1 MGQIK
6 VKKNVGGIEGLCI
19 IEPTLHG
26 DSRGYFMETYN
37 KNDMAEA
44 GLTME
49 FVQDNQSASTKG
61 VLRGLHFQ
69 KQHPQG
75 KLVRVINGTVFDVV
89 VDLRSHSGTYGK
101 WFGEI
106 LSAENNKQF
115 YIPEGFAHGFLV
127 LSDTAE
133 FCYKCTDFYH
143 PGDEGGLAW
152 NDPEIGIEWPELV
165 GEYSGCATAKGYH
178 LKDGTSLTLSEKDQK
193 WLGIAETFKFKSAL
207 YEMLPG
213 SDGKTFDVGKKG
225 RTPVEGVDVAR
236 LVRKGDPAR
245 AITPCAA
252 CHGMTGKGRSNG
264 KVPVLHGQNPTYLAA
279 QLRDYRDGR
288 RDNDVLK
295 EMRFFA
301 QKLTDDEINA
311 LADFYAGETG
321 WPGVK
326 PARPAAKAA
335 AK

>member
-127 LSDTAE
+127 LSDI
-133 FCYKCTDFYH
+133 
-143 PGDEGGLAW
+143 
-152 NDPEIGIEWPELV
+152 NV
-165 GEYSGCATAKGYH
+165 Q
-178 LKDGTSLTLSEKDQK
+178 TS
-193 WLGIAETFKFKSAL
+193 IIRETKAD
-207 YEMLPG
+207 LPG
-213 SDGKTFDVGKKG
+213 TTQKS
-225 RTPVEGVDVAR
+225 
-236 LVRKGDPAR
+236 
-245 AITPCAA
+245 
-252 CHGMTGKGRSNG
+252 
-264 KVPVLHGQNPTYLAA
+264 VLNGQNSSENILAA
-279 QLRDYRDGR
+279 L
-288 RDNDVLK
+288 L
-295 EMRFFA
+295 
-301 QKLTDDEINA
+301 QKDII
-311 LADFYAGETG
+311 
-321 WPGVK
+321 
-326 PARPAAKAA
+326 
-335 AK
+335 

>member
-49 FVQDNQSASTKG
+49 FVQDIQSASTKG

-115 YIPEGFAHGFLV
+115 YIQRDLPTDSL
-127 LSDTAE
+127 
-133 FCYKCTDFYH
+133 FC
-143 PGDEGGLAW
+143 LIQQ
-152 NDPEIGIEWPELV
+152 NSVINV
-165 GEYSGCATAKGYH
+165 Q
-178 LKDGTSLTLSEKDQK
+178 TS
-193 WLGIAETFKFKSAL
+193 IIRETKAD
-207 YEMLPG
+207 LPG
-213 SDGKTFDVGKKG
+213 T
-225 RTPVEGVDVAR
+225 T
-236 LVRKGDPAR
+236 RK
-245 AITPCAA
+245 
-252 CHGMTGKGRSNG
+252 S
-264 KVPVLHGQNPTYLAA
+264 VLNGQNSSENILAA
-279 QLRDYRDGR
+279 L
-288 RDNDVLK
+288 L
-295 EMRFFA
+295 
-301 QKLTDDEINA
+301 QKDII
-311 LADFYAGETG
+311 
-321 WPGVK
+321 
-326 PARPAAKAA
+326 
-335 AK
+335 